1 MSIED
6 TQPNLE
12 ELDSSNSAEIY
23 EKNGFYTDHI
33 TLILGSRYR
42 RNG

>member
-1 MSIED
+1 MPIED
-6 TQPNLE
+6 TQPDVE
-12 ELDSSNSAEIY
+12 MLDSPNSGEIY

-42 RNG
+42 RLG